1 LASRFRPVIACRV
14 SLLKNSIEADQI
26 IGPVCLEEFGWFEG
40 MLEEFMREKY
50 GSG

>member
-1 LASRFRPVIACRV
+1 LMNNPYLKITRLC
-14 SLLKNSIEADQI
+14 SLRIHF
-26 IGPVCLEEFGWFEG
+26 GPVCLEEFGWFEG